1 MADNTIENTA
11 SLGIDLFVTDESLS
25 KLREKISEVVR
36 QGISDSNNS
45 LTGATSSELENQ
57 LKGLNTVVDNFNG
70 SVIQTIKS
78 LNSMPNTIVQQ
89 AEAIKKANNEI
100 AKQNTQKAN
109 NSGLLGSSKPETIS
123 NYTRA
128 LAELE
133 SQATVVFH
141 QLRNLDSGDKQSKAE
156 LTAKLQDLTQKY
168 KDLNHESVE
177 FRKTVGI
184 SGSRGF
190 YDLNSTMDYMQAKL
204 RSKMAMMAAEWMRDM
219 AFRVPQEVVSDLS
232 KLQQAQVNFAQVMP
246 DSFSKNQTAVN
257 NAMKE
262 FIQIAANYGASLD
275 DVTEAARLWGR
286 QYKDIGVIQELVNN
300 STKLSITDNMSLT
313 EVNKALE
320 ATMSQYNIQLKDAN
334 QAQEVSCKIVDSWA
348 KLADMARVKA
358 SDMALANEQSAGAAH
373 QAGISFDYLQGMI
386 ATMSSVTGKSGAEIG
401 RSIRSMIVSM
411 NTAAGRKELE
421 RLGISLQ
428 TLDKDGKAHVRN
440 FEEVLNEL
448 MQKIKNSDTDMSQ
461 TILKMSGGRHYL
473 PSYMV
478 TYG

>member
-11 SLGIDLFVTDESLS
+11 SLGIDLFVTEDSLS
-25 KLREKISEVVR
+25 KVREKISKVIRE
-36 QGISDSNNS
+36 GISDRNNS
-45 LTGATSSELENQ
+45 LTGTTSSELENQ
-57 LKGLNTVVDNFNG
+57 LKGLNNAVNNFNG
-70 SVIQTIKS
+70 NVQNTIKS
-78 LNSMPNTIVQQ
+78 LNSMPDSIAQQ
-89 AEAIKKANNEI
+89 AAAIKKYNDEI
-100 AKQNTQKAN
+100 ARQHQNNTSVPQ
-109 NSGLLGSSKPETIS
+109 GSTKPETIS

-128 LAELE
+128 LAQLE

-141 QLRNLDSGDKQSKAE
+141 NLRTLDSSDKRSKAE
-156 LTAKLQDLTQKY
+156 LTAKLQDLTRKY

-219 AFRVPQEVVSDLS
+219 AFRVPQEVVNDLS

-334 QAQEVSCKIVDSWA
+334 QAQEVSGKIVDSWA

-386 ATMSSVTGKSGAEIG
+386 ATMSGVTGKSGAEIG

-411 NTAAGRKELE
+411 NTSAGRKELE

-448 MQKIKNSDTDMSQ
+448 MQKIKTSDTDMSQ

-473 PSYMV
+473 PSLI
-478 TYG
+478 GI